1 MKNLICLLLTRTAD
15 MLMAK
20 LQLMDVARASPES
33 VCQELAGPVLTA
45 GGSLAKKAPEL
56 IK

>member
-1 MKNLICLLLTRTAD
+1 MKNFICLLLTRTAD